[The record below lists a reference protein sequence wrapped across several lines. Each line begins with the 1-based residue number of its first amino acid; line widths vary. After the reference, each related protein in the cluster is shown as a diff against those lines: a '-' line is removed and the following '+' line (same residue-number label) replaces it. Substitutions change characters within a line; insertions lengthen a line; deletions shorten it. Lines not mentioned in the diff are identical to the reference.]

1 MLSLESK
8 NYAVNSDSKTN
19 LQASNNIKDKTIEDL
34 QNMNKIL
41 TTKMKKL

>member
-8 NYAVNSDSKTN
+8 NYANSDSKTN
-19 LQASNNIKDKTIEDL
+19 LQASNHIKDKTIEDL

-41 TTKMKKL
+41 ATKMKKL